1 MTLEQY
7 VLLID
12 SLGLLIIL
20 TTNIIQLYKMI
31 LYDRARQSEV
41 KRIIAMLQDCF

>member
-20 TTNIIQLYKMI
+20 ITNIIQLYKMI
-31 LYDRARQSEV
+31 LYDKARQLEI
-41 KRIIAMLQDCF
+41 KRIIAMLQDTF